1 MESWKGLYNNVFTI
15 ISIFTDVESSKE
27 DSDTFPSISSISRDD
42 GSFSIP
48 QPSLDLAP
56 TDLAENSP
64 MSFSIPSLQLQLE
77 ETDFAKNAPMSFN
90 ITQPEFDLQPSFAF
104 ENLEEAP
111 KQGDV
116 VSKKETPTEDELP
129 LEKQVY
135 PKEDGKSDNKRR
147 KRQGDKEIHEKNLW
161 SFIHNPFLL
170 SSWFSI
176 NLLIPFLQQSFL
188 HSIPL
193 PGP

>member
-1 MESWKGLYNNVFTI
+1 MHQHFVTILVFLLLCSKLRAETEK
-15 ISIFTDVESSKE
+15 DVESSKE

-104 ENLEEAP
+104 DNLEEAP
-111 KQGDV
+111 KHGDA

-147 KRQGDKEIHEKNLW
+147 KRQGDKEIHEKNL
-161 SFIHNPFLL
+161 
-170 SSWFSI
+170 
-176 NLLIPFLQQSFL
+176 
-188 HSIPL
+188 
-193 PGP
+193 